1 MTDQELWNFYYTHGL
16 PPQQEKN
23 EPDDLPLLT
32 PGETVVMVLLGIC
45 IASIALV
52 ALVAQ
57 TGLLP

>member
-1 MTDQELWNFYYTHGL
+1 MTNQEYIDRHYMTGGRVES
-16 PPQQEKN
+16 QIDS
-23 EPDDLPLLT
+23 EPEESLLT

-45 IASIALV
+45 IASLALV